1 MRRIRN
7 FIAWICLISGG
18 MAGLYSGI
26 YKMIYIPIIN
36 ACVLHD
42 VGHLTSAVI
51 AKMVFSILCA
61 PVVTVGWIFVAVFL
75 FRVIYE
81 STSVSKDDKI

>member
-1 MRRIRN
+1 M
-7 FIAWICLISGG
+7 
-18 MAGLYSGI
+18 YSGI

-61 PVVTVGWIFVAVFL
+61 PVVTVGWILVAVFL
-75 FRVIYE
+75 FGVIYK

>member
-1 MRRIRN
+1 M
-7 FIAWICLISGG
+7 
-18 MAGLYSGI
+18 YSGI
-26 YKMIYIPIIN
+26 YEMIYIPVIN

-61 PVVTVGWIFVAVFL
+61 PFITVGWIVVAMIL
-75 FRVIYE
+75 FGVIYKSE
-81 STSVSKDDKI
+81 SVSKDDKI